1 MTRLSL
7 IRDFNLFPAT
17 EKLLTLERKYG
28 DSLNTEDLT
37 GTAGKPK
44 KGESARMKAKRK
56 SFKARHAKNIARG
69 KMSAAWWANKVKW

>member
-1 MTRLSL
+1 M
-7 IRDFNLFPAT
+7 FPAT

-44 KGESARMKAKRK
+44 KKKAAEGEGGSALDGTKTATAM
-56 SFKARHAKNIARG
+56 G
-69 KMSAAWWANKVKW
+69 DGTQTKMDTK